1 MGSSLSALDVL
12 LRVTSTGEV
21 IIGDGTG
28 SYVLS
33 NAELDRIVT
42 PDIIIDAMAN
52 DVRVDDVT
60 FTADTGSN
68 SFNVATTADINLAGD
83 VTASGAGRTFRFGG
97 FASPDMSG
105 DDGLATRVV
114 ANIDDA
120 SFDFGAST
128 LVVRG
133 EDIVFGRD
141 AFVDEVVDRT
151 SMDLAGS
158 LIGNSGSSLFN
169 PLISGQLS
177 TIRAADPVYLRAGN
191 LVVVYENSALF
202 QNTGFNTGDVSQTI
216 GVIIGEAGGSGT
228 LTIDTVDA
236 VSYTHLTLP
245 TIYSV

>member
-1 MGSSLSALDVL
+1 MAADLLTVITGGLFTAEAAIDIGRSLSITSDDIDLAMGSSLSALDVL

-133 EDIVFGRD
+133 EDI
-141 AFVDEVVDRT
+141 
-151 SMDLAGS
+151 
-158 LIGNSGSSLFN
+158 
-169 PLISGQLS
+169 
-177 TIRAADPVYLRAGN
+177 
-191 LVVVYENSALF
+191 
-202 QNTGFNTGDVSQTI
+202 
-216 GVIIGEAGGSGT
+216 
-228 LTIDTVDA
+228 A

-245 TIYSV
+245 TTPYV